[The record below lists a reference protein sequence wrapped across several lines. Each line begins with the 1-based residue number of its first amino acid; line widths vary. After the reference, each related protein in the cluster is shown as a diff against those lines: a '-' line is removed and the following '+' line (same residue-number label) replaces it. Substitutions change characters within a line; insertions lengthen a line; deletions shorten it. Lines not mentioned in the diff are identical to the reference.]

1 MGGGLKSFWMGGDS
15 NHGPSGPEAETLP
28 LRHSPLP
35 HEGLIIFLITF
46 INNQLSKGVLVKRS
60 DL

>member
-35 HEGLIIFLITF
+35 
-46 INNQLSKGVLVKRS
+46 KGTIKMYKDIYGNIGQFS
-60 DL
+60 ADEAETN